1 MNTKDGVRQRRQEK
15 IKKLLEQQASTQTNY
30 YREDHN
36 RPSEVIRPEVM
47 RPSSQEVNG
56 VELDP
61 EKQWKSNPNPW
72 LGWELENEPI
82 KKSHWPSYEDN
93 QNYYTSHNSGGG
105 RWKSLRKEL
114 LLKTLAASILFA
126 GIWGIFQYD
135 SEWTLE
141 GRLLVK
147 DALTEEIDFTAVA
160 AWYNHTFSGAP
171 SFIPIFDNNTNAA
184 ESANGLVKLPLV
196 TPLEGGAIV
205 RTFAEMLNGI
215 ELAGSSEQTVSAVE
229 TGRILLVTEKNETGI
244 TVVIQHADQR
254 TTVYGMLGEVSV
266 KANDWVD
273 AGDKIGSLLQAKGAE
288 PSLLYFA
295 VKDNDRHV
303 DPVSVIP
310 ID

>member
-15 IKKLLEQQASTQTNY
+15 IKKLLEQQASNQSS
-30 YREDHN
+30 YREDYN
-36 RPSEVIRPEVM
+36 RPVEVIHPDTVKPYR
-47 RPSSQEVNG
+47 QEVTDI
-56 VELDP
+56 ELDP
-61 EKQWKSNPNPW
+61 EKQWKNSPNPW
-72 LGWELENEPI
+72 LGWEQENTPI
-82 KKSHWPSYEDN
+82 KKSKWPSYEDH
-93 QNYYTSHNSGGG
+93 QDRYTSHKSGGG

-114 LLKTLAASILFA
+114 LLKALAASVLFA
-126 GIWGIFQYD
+126 GIWGMFQYD
-135 SEWTLE
+135 SEWTVE
-141 GRLLVK
+141 GRAVVK

-160 AWYNHTFSGAP
+160 AWYKNTFSGAP
-171 SFIPIFDNNTNAA
+171 SFIPIFDNNANIA
-184 ESANGLVKLPLV
+184 ESANGSVKLPIV

-229 TGRILLVTEKNETGI
+229 TGRVMLVTEKNEAGI
-244 TVVIQHADQR
+244 TIVVQHADQR
-254 TTVYGMLGEVSV
+254 TTVYGMLGEATV
-266 KANDWVD
+266 KVNDWVD